1 MSQETQKAAAAPTE
15 GQKAQNISGIG
26 GSIAWG
32 EVGVR
37 PPGSGNQSGNGDRKV
52 LPYLTL
58 EEGKTFK
65 IRLIDKPYKF
75 YRHYEVIRAISPG
88 FEKDV
93 CWQAGHT
100 PRERYAILVLDRN
113 DNNKMKF
120 LEGGPLIFKEFKSY
134 YELTNGK
141 NPGGLDGP
149 DWLISVKV
157 PVKVKDGR
165 QFKDKRKTE
174 YHVMRDETAKFTPAE
189 MAFIKENWVDLAKQY
204 QPTSPELVAE
214 MFEYAKTRNDSD
226 PIPGTK
232 EWWKARREK
241 KQENANSSSNE
252 QPLVPNTE
260 PEAQENSK
268 TEEKSEVKTAGDNGF
283 GGLFDEKET
292 SKKSTQF

>member
-1 MSQETQKAAAAPTE
+1 MSEETPKAAVAPEE
-15 GQKAQNISGIG
+15 GKKAPNTPGIG

-37 PPGSGNQSGNGDRKV
+37 PPGSGGQGGNGDRKN

-75 YRHYEVIRAISPG
+75 FRHYEVIRAISPG

-93 CWQAGHT
+93 CWQAGHA

-113 DNNKMKF
+113 DENKMKL

-157 PVKVKDGR
+157 PVRTKDGR

-174 YHVMRDETAKFTPAE
+174 YHVMRDETAKFTKEE
-189 MAFIKENWVDLAKQY
+189 MAFIKENWVDLAKQF
-204 QPTSPELVAE
+204 QPTSPELVVE
-214 MFEYAKTRNDSD
+214 MFEYAKTRSDSD
-226 PIPGTK
+226 PLPGTK
-232 EWWKARREK
+232 EWWKDRREK
-241 KQENANSSSNE
+241 KEQNATSSSDE
-252 QPLVPNTE
+252 KPIVPDVE
-260 PEAQENSK
+260 PETQEAL
-268 TEEKSEVKTAGDNGF
+268 KSEDKKEGDGGF
-283 GGLFDEKET
+283 GGLFDESSDT
-292 SKKSTQF
+292 TAKKATQF

>member
-1 MSQETQKAAAAPTE
+1 MSEETPKAAVAPEE
-15 GQKAQNISGIG
+15 GKKTPNAPGIG

-37 PPGSGNQSGNGDRKV
+37 PPGGGGQGANGDRKV
-52 LPYLTL
+52 LPYLAL

-113 DNNKMKF
+113 DENRMKL

-157 PVKVKDGR
+157 PTRTKDGR

-174 YHVMRDETAKFTPAE
+174 YHVMRDDTSKFTKEE
-189 MAFIKENWVDLAKQY
+189 MAFIKENWVELAKQY
-204 QPTSPELVAE
+204 QPTSPELVTE
-214 MFEYAKTRNDSD
+214 MFEYAKTRSESD
-226 PIPGTK
+226 PLPGTK
-232 EWWKARREK
+232 EWWKARRDKKEQNASSSSDDKPLVADAEPETQATSKAEEK
-241 KQENANSSSNE
+241 KE
-252 QPLVPNTE
+252 
-260 PEAQENSK
+260 
-268 TEEKSEVKTAGDNGF
+268 GDGGF
-283 GGLFDEKET
+283 GGLFDEG
-292 SKKSTQF
+292 SDAAPKKATQF